1 MMAGRARNLA
11 LRYLTFL
18 VGIFVM
24 SVGIAMTVHSKIGT
38 TPISA
43 IPLLLSHVTPYTLGQ
58 YTVAINVVLLIAQ
71 IVILRRRFEPIQ
83 LLQLPA
89 AFVFGAF
96 CDLSVW
102 LLRDLQPPDVY
113 PWQLLYSIAGSLVLG
128 MGVWLQVT
136 PRVLMLAGDGISA
149 AVSQVTGREFGTVKI
164 VIDSLLVATAL
175 VLSLILLGYLYG
187 VREGTV
193 LSAVLV
199 GYVVRL
205 LQRRVP
211 WPKALRRP
219 LT

>member
-1 MMAGRARNLA
+1 MTRGARAGNIA

-38 TPISA
+38 TPISS
-43 IPLLLSHVTPYTLGQ
+43 IPLLMSHVTAFTLGQ

-71 IVILRRRFEPIQ
+71 IIILGRRFEPIQ
-83 LLQLPA
+83 YLQLPA

-113 PWQLLYSIAGSLVLG
+113 PWQLLYSAVGSLVLG
-128 MGVWLQVT
+128 VGVWLQVT

-164 VIDSLLVATAL
+164 VIDSILVTIAA
-175 VLSLILLGYLYG
+175 VLSLILLSALFG

-199 GYVVRL
+199 GWAVRH

-211 WPKALRRP
+211 WPRRLSRP
-219 LT
+219 

>member
-1 MMAGRARNLA
+1 MTSGARTRNLA

-38 TPISA
+38 TPISS
-43 IPLLLSHVTPYTLGQ
+43 IPLLMSHVTPFTLGQ
-58 YTVAINVVLLIAQ
+58 YTVAINVVLLLAQ
-71 IVILRRRFEPIQ
+71 ILILGRRFEPIQ
-83 LLQLPA
+83 YLQLPA
-89 AFVFGAF
+89 AFVFGGF

-102 LLRDLQPPDVY
+102 LLRDLQPPDVH
-113 PWQLLYSIAGSLVLG
+113 PWQLLYSAVGSLVLG
-128 MGVWLQVT
+128 VGVWLQVT

-149 AVSQVTGREFGTVKI
+149 AVSQVSGREFGTVKI
-164 VIDSLLVATAL
+164 VIDSLLVTIAA
-175 VLSLILLGYLYG
+175 VLSLILLGALFG

-199 GYVVRL
+199 GWVVRH

-211 WPKALRRP
+211 WPKWLSRP
-219 LT
+219 